1 VTSTFHIVVAMKP
14 LEGNFTQNALRH
26 GVAGINVDG
35 CRIRTVGNED
45 LGDPHRFYGAD
56 KSTRTEWNRPHMA
69 DAELMEMKHLAS
81 HDKMKELGRW
91 PANVILEDNDEIVAE
106 FPSPLPQ
113 GGVHKKSVGKI
124 INNNVFGKGFKR
136 TDDAFYG
143 DSGSASRFFKQVKE
157 E

>member
-1 VTSTFHIVVAMKP
+1 VISTLHIVVAMKP

-35 CRIRTVGNED
+35 CRVAGETPSVDRRKNAAPGVSVGATGWTTPARPPSYNEQ
-45 LGDPHRFYGAD
+45 
-56 KSTRTEWNRPHMA
+56 RPG
-69 DAELMEMKHLAS
+69 EQ
-81 HDKMKELGRW
+81 LGRW